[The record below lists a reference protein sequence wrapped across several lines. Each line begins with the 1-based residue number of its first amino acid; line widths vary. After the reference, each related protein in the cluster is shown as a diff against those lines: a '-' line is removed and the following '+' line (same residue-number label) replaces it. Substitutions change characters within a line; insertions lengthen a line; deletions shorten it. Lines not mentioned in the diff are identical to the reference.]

1 MSLPHFLQ
9 IGGVALTVLIVLP
22 SQVGVSPEIGNAGVA
37 AGMRKTPLFGEVK
50 RTQIGE
56 CNTVIKR
63 TKYASELLI
72 EC

>member
-37 AGMRKTPLFGEVK
+37 AGMAKPRYLGKSNVLKLANAT
-50 RTQIGE
+50 
-56 CNTVIKR
+56 
-63 TKYASELLI
+63 LL
-72 EC
+72 